1 MGKPNTVGPSKPD
14 VARAL
19 LLKGTVF
26 MHLDPRHEDVIVPP
40 WFKDQPQLVLQIGM
54 GMAVPIRD
62 LRVDEHGVVATLS
75 FNRSPFTC
83 HVPWRS
89 VFALAGDD
97 GLGRLWAESMPE
109 EVAAEVEREVQR
121 MAIRVAE
128 AEARADAT
136 ADGASALREEG
147 LSRDDFMLDD
157 GAPARDR
164 RRATRGAKKHQPSVE
179 RVPRGKRKAPS
190 FQVIAGE
197 GEAAPR
203 MRLQR
208 SSRPAHLRLVK

>member
-1 MGKPNTVGPSKPD
+1 
-14 VARAL
+14 
-19 LLKGTVF
+19 

-136 ADGASALREEG
+136 ADGASALH
-147 LSRDDFMLDD
+147 DDSVLDD

-164 RRATRGAKKHQPSVE
+164 RRATRGAKKHQPNAE

-190 FQVIAGE
+190 FEVIAGE
-197 GEAAPR
+197 GVAAPR
-203 MRLQR
+203 MRVQR